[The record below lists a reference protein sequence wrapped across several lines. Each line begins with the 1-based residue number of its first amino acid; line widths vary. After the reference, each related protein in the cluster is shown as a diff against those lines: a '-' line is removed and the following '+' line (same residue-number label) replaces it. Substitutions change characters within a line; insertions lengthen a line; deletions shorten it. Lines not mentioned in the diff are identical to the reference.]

1 MFRQD
6 ELPLSQL
13 LFDPNNYR
21 FQDRDDWVRA
31 DSSRYAEESVQ
42 QRAYQRIR
50 PEGVSEL
57 KRSIITNGFLPIE
70 RLVVAK
76 HTDRSGEALYVVLEG
91 NRRLAALKW
100 IQDDHEAG
108 VEVPGEVLQVL
119 SQVPVIVVDEGDESV
134 HASLMGIRHV
144 GGIKQ
149 WDGYQ
154 RAKLVTELK
163 DLHKLSSN
171 DVADRLGMTVHEVN
185 RRFRAFKALEQMLN
199 DEEYSELAK
208 SKMYP
213 IFHEA
218 VSVPQIRDWLG
229 WDEQKNRFA
238 NIEELHQFYD
248 LIVGHHSEDAEGE
261 IELMTPKITSY
272 SQVRE
277 LKTILKHQDA
287 AQSLLD
293 PDQTWGDA
301 LGLAK
306 ADDLNRTWRRQVA
319 EAIKSVSGI
328 SAKALSKLDDTEVEV
343 IRELE
348 SAAREALDLHRKLR
362 QQ

>member
-1 MFRQD
+1 MFRED

-31 DSSRYAEESVQ
+31 DSARYAEESVQ
-42 QRAYQRIR
+42 QRAYNRIK

-57 KRSIITNGFLPIE
+57 KRSIVTNGFLPIE

-76 HTDRSGEALYVVLEG
+76 HGDRSGEDLYVVLEG

-100 IQDDHEAG
+100 IQDEHESG
-108 VEVPGEVLQVL
+108 VEFPAHVLQVL
-119 SQVPVIVVDEGDESV
+119 SRVPVVVVDQGDDSI

-163 DLHKLSSN
+163 DHYKLSSN
-171 DVADRLGMTVHEVN
+171 EVADRLGMTVHEVN
-185 RRFRAFKALEQMLN
+185 RRSRAFKALEQMLN

-208 SKMYP
+208 SRMYP

-218 VSVPQIRDWLG
+218 VSVPQIREWLG
-229 WDEQKNRFA
+229 WDEQQNEFT
-238 NIEELHQFYD
+238 NLDELHKFYD
-248 LIVGHHSEDAEGE
+248 LIVGHHSEDAEGDVE
-261 IELMTPKITSY
+261 MKPPKITSY

-277 LKTILKHQDA
+277 LKTILSHQDA
-287 AQSLLD
+287 AQALLD
-293 PDQTWGDA
+293 PEQTWGDA

-319 EAIKSVSGI
+319 EAIKSVGGI
-328 SAKALSKLDDTEVEV
+328 SAIALARLDESDLEI
-343 IRELE
+343 IRQLE
-348 SAAREALDLHRKLR
+348 ATAREALDMHGKLR
-362 QQ
+362 KD